1 MRPGSER
8 EASAAAAPHTGR
20 DHLVAQRVVPLLRLA
35 SAGATE
41 RAVVGLRE
49 TRIVHEGFV

>member
-20 DHLVAQRVVPLLRLA
+20 DHLVAQRVMPVLRLA